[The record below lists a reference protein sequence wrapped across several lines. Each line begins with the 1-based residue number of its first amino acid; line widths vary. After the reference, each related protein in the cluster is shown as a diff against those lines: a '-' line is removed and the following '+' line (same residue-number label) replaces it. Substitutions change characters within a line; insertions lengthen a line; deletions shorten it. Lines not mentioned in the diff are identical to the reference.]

1 MKLEEYKTLEDK
13 VENFEMISETARI
26 HYETDKFF
34 SWLDELYDLNHT
46 DTNNPRYAFRGQPEA
61 KYRLHN
67 SAQRY
72 FYGKGIDQLIKDVYE
87 GNDDNR
93 KLAFFKD
100 WSTSVMVEGLKWQG
114 DVVPK
119 ILNQQNI
126 DSKDPFLPICSY
138 LRHYGVPTPVL
149 DFSLNPFVALYFAI
163 EEANHTPSNNE
174 IENYIS
180 IYIVDIQYSNLCAE
194 QFRKT
199 EFYETNLN
207 LTKCYNPF
215 YVFTDSNSNIYT
227 NLNII
232 NQEGCLIGNILR
244 NDSLDAACKELGQ
257 EYLSNFQSKKLIRCF
272 NIHKGL
278 IPFIRQN
285 LKEKGITKELLFPDP
300 YLIKE
305 VTDLATIASIK
316 RNLIYKTN

>member
-1 MKLEEYKTLEDK
+1 MKFDEYETLDDK
-13 VENFEMISETARI
+13 KENFEMISGTARV

-34 SWLDELYDLNHT
+34 SCLDELYDLNHT
-46 DTNNPRYAFRGQPEA
+46 DINKPRYAFRGQPEA

-72 FYGKGIDQLIKDVYE
+72 FYGKGIDQLLKDVYE
-87 GNDDNR
+87 GGDDNK
-93 KLAFFKD
+93 KLRFFKD
-100 WSTSVMVEGLKWQG
+100 WTTSVMVEGLKWQG
-114 DVVPK
+114 AVVPK

-126 DSKDPFLPICSY
+126 DYKDPFLPICSY

-163 EEANHTPSNNE
+163 EEANHAPSNIE
-174 IENYIS
+174 IENYMS
-180 IYIVDIQYSNLCAE
+180 LYVVDIEYSNQCAE
-194 QFRKT
+194 QFQTT
-199 EFYETNLN
+199 EFYETNLS

-215 YVFTDSNSNIYT
+215 YVFTGSNSNIHT

-232 NQEGCLIGNILR
+232 NQEGCLIGNILL
-244 NDSLDAACKELGQ
+244 NDSLEAAYEVFGQ
-257 EYLSNFQSKKLIRCF
+257 KYLSDFQSKKIMQCF

-278 IPFIRQN
+278 IPFIRQR
-285 LKEKGITKELLFPDP
+285 LKEKGITKEFIYPDP

-305 VTDLATIASIK
+305 VVDKATIESVK
-316 RNLIYKTN
+316 RNIKYRDS